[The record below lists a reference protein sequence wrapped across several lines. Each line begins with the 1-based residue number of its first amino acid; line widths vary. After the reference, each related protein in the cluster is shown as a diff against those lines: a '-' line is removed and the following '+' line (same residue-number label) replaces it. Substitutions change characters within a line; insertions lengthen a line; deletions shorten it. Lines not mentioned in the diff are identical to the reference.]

1 MIADFDRAQER
12 LRDVKRRLETL
23 GSSRADAVG
32 GRRSLGVVT
41 STDDFDL
48 LRCLVRDSID
58 AVCVG
63 LPSTAERYSD
73 LVSATDTPEDLH
85 AIVQD
90 LLDIAPP
97 TRMQV
102 SGDGDAAYFSI
113 LVERSLLG
121 SRLFKYAI
129 GAVVLMIGISLGIVG
144 WEISTVGDLT
154 AQVDAKLHEARRI
167 LDEKQSAM
175 DSQIANA
182 TRLGK
187 EIQRDAELVEEE
199 KERARRELNRLRG
212 DVEGVQ
218 ATLEKMRSELRGVR
232 GAWDAE
238 KAGWDKELAQIQGFF
253 DEQKAEVRK
262 AVTSTI
268 GELAPLL
275 TAVRAKE
282 AEVDGLARQA
292 SASAAAAAADAGD
305 ASAQSEAAQT
315 HASKAQ
321 SEGEQVERLRERVDS
336 IHTGLNAKVAA
347 AESAAAAALESVDRL
362 TQRLDGKRQ
371 DFENALASGVELEE
385 RLNRELQGMG
395 AAIDAWRKRTED
407 AVVQV
412 EEQAAEAS
420 ATLRER
426 SAEPL
431 SVLQGRRDRAKE
443 IVEGLVRRESDA
455 REYLGRLEEIQSKA
469 RDQYEAT
476 ADASSEVS
484 ALLRDSEGQRAV
496 LAALFGQV
504 DDRREEAEKEL
515 AILLDAQPA
524 LDLANTWQSVLQ
536 RERSGLALVAAAVA
550 LLIGVTALLVALL
563 RRRVPAPV

>member
-1 MIADFDRAQER
+1 
-12 LRDVKRRLETL
+12 
-23 GSSRADAVG
+23 
-32 GRRSLGVVT
+32 
-41 STDDFDL
+41 
-48 LRCLVRDSID
+48 
-58 AVCVG
+58 
-63 LPSTAERYSD
+63 
-73 LVSATDTPEDLH
+73 
-85 AIVQD
+85 
-90 LLDIAPP
+90 
-97 TRMQV
+97 MQV
-102 SGDGDAAYFSI
+102 SGDGDAEYFSI

-275 TAVRAKE
+275 VTARAKE

-292 SASAAAAAADAGD
+292 SASAAAAAADAGN

-362 TQRLDGKRQ
+362 TRRLDGKRQ

-385 RLNRELQGMG
+385 RLNRELQGIG

-455 REYLGRLEEIQSKA
+455 RVYLGRLEEIQSKA

-484 ALLRDSEGQRAV
+484 ALLRHSEGQRAV

-504 DDRREEAEKEL
+504 DDRR
-515 AILLDAQPA
+515 
-524 LDLANTWQSVLQ
+524 
-536 RERSGLALVAAAVA
+536 
-550 LLIGVTALLVALL
+550 
-563 RRRVPAPV
+563 

>member
-63 LPSTAERYSD
+63 LPSTAKRYSD

-275 TAVRAKE
+275 ATVRAKE

-321 SEGEQVERLRERVDS
+321 TEGEQVERLRERVDS

-563 RRRVPAPV
+563 RRRVAAPV